1 MKDCKPVATPG
12 TGAEIDREP
21 ENAIYLNELDTKFYQ
36 GVVGSLLFLTNTTRW
51 EIGYATMILCRGMSK
66 PTNQHLAGAK
76 RVLRYL
82 RGTPDLPIKF
92 RQGQWQLNGF
102 CDANFAAS
110 NDELQKRSS
119 TGFLFILGGGVIS
132 ASSSLQKLTAQSTVH
147 AELIAMATAAREA
160 IYLQG
165 VISELGFP
173 CGAIPLHSDS
183 NGALSTAGNSSFRGR
198 SKFLATRFYLL
209 RQSVDKGD
217 IVVKFVKGEDQL
229 SDILTKHLPKAQFIK
244 LRDAVQYFKI

>member
-1 MKDCKPVATPG
+1 
-12 TGAEIDREP
+12 
-21 ENAIYLNELDTKFYQ
+21 
-36 GVVGSLLFLTNTTRW
+36 
-51 EIGYATMILCRGMSK
+51 MILCRGMSK

-147 AELIAMATAAREA
+147 AELIAMATAARD
-160 IYLQG
+160 
-165 VISELGFP
+165 
-173 CGAIPLHSDS
+173 C
-183 NGALSTAGNSSFRGR
+183 
-198 SKFLATRFYLL
+198 LL
-209 RQSVDKGD
+209 YTSP
-217 IVVKFVKGEDQL
+217 
-229 SDILTKHLPKAQFIK
+229 SP
-244 LRDAVQYFKI
+244 RD